1 MKYINKTVSAAV
13 WAIAAMVVLGATI
26 VPEAAAQ
33 VYHMY
38 PGAPPVKK
46 DAPALGITIGF
57 GDELFRTLGYGRFN
71 VNSVSDIGI
80 ELVMD
85 KQNEDWRGG
94 VGADYKYAIVPS
106 ETTMPFDLSANAGFG
121 FITGND
127 ITNIDIPIGG
137 MISRPLELS
146 SGGVLVPYGGV
157 YVLIDYRSWS
167 TGVGDDS
174 DWTVDVEL
182 RGGAGYN
189 FSNTVRGY
197 ANLHF
202 GAGTRFYVG
211 IRFVL

>member
-1 MKYINKTVSAAV
+1 MTLFNKSVSAVICAV
-13 WAIAAMVVLGATI
+13 TAMVVLGGAMVPQAT
-26 VPEAAAQ
+26 AQ
-33 VYHMY
+33 VYHLY

-80 ELVMD
+80 ELIAD
-85 KQNEDWRGG
+85 KQNEEWRGG
-94 VGADYKYAIVPS
+94 VGADYKYGIVPK
-106 ETTMPFDLSANAGFG
+106 ETTMPFDVSVNAGFG
-121 FITGND
+121 FVTGND
-127 ITNIDIPIGG
+127 ITNIDIPLGG

-146 SGGVLVPYGGV
+146 SGGVIVPYGGV
-157 YVLIDYRSWS
+157 YVLIDYVSVS
-167 TGVGDDS
+167 TAFGDET
-174 DWTVDVEL
+174 DWDVDVEL

-189 FSNTVRGY
+189 FSNAVRGY
-197 ANLHF
+197 ANLHL

>member
-1 MKYINKTVSAAV
+1 MTFFNRST
-13 WAIAAMVVLGATI
+13 AICAITAIVVLGGTM
-26 VPEAAAQ
+26 VPQAHAQ

-38 PGAPPVKK
+38 PGAPSVKK
-46 DAPALGITIGF
+46 DAPALGVTIGF

-80 ELVMD
+80 ELIMD
-85 KQNEDWRGG
+85 KQNEEWRGG
-94 VGADYKYAIVPS
+94 AGADYKYGIVPKES
-106 ETTMPFDLSANAGFG
+106 TMPFDLSVNAGFG

-127 ITNIDIPIGG
+127 ITNIDIPFGG

-146 SGGVLVPYGGV
+146 SGGVLIPYGGV
-157 YVLIDYRSWS
+157 YVLIDYTSWS
-167 TGVGDDS
+167 TGAGDES
-174 DWTVDVEL
+174 DWKTDVEL

-189 FSNTVRGY
+189 FSDTVRGY
-197 ANLHF
+197 ANLHL